1 MKSINAVTYTI
12 KQDDNL
18 TKVAKDHDMSL
29 NQLLSIQGNEKF
41 QTNPNLIHPG
51 DKVYLSPQA
60 QEALQ
65 IYTVKAGDNL
75 TKVAK
80 DHNMNLN
87 QLLSIKGN
95 EKFSANPNLIHPGDK
110 VYLQ

>member
-1 MKSINAVTYTI
+1 MKNINAVTYTI
-12 KQDDNL
+12 KQD
-18 TKVAKDHDMSL
+18 
-29 NQLLSIQGNEKF
+29 
-41 QTNPNLIHPG
+41 
-51 DKVYLSPQA
+51 
-60 QEALQ
+60 
-65 IYTVKAGDNL
+65 DNL